1 MRAPLVQAQNLSIGY
16 SGPGGK
22 AVPLVTGLNLDVRA
36 GEFIFLLGPNGAGKS
51 TLLRTLAGLQAA
63 VSGSV
68 TLMGDAYHTLS
79 AADVARRRSVVLT
92 ERIPTENLRVEELVA
107 LGRAPYTGFLGRLSA
122 HDNALVA
129 QALTAMHCDTLRTRR
144 LYQLSDGE
152 LQRAAIARALV
163 QVLHPDNTAAQ
174 PALLVLDEPT
184 AHLDVPSRIEILEL
198 LRRQTRTHNVGV
210 LLSSHE
216 LELAIQ
222 LADRLWILKEG
233 VLTQG
238 LPEDLVLGGE
248 LNNAFA
254 TAQVALDAG
263 TGQFRICLEGTQP
276 VVVLGEGNAAAWTRR
291 ALQRLGYA
299 VTTTN
304 ELAEVT
310 ITVRPTPD
318 GTFWFLDVR
327 GFITT
332 CRNIGHLVA
341 QLKEKYPA
349 I

>member
-1 MRAPLVQAQNLSIGY
+1 MLSLLQAQNLAIGY
-16 SGPGGK
+16 AGPRGK
-22 AVPLVTGLNLDVRA
+22 LVPICTGLNLEVHA

-51 TLLRTLAGLQAA
+51 TLLRTLAGLQPAA
-63 VSGSV
+63 AGSV
-68 TLMGDAYHTLS
+68 TLMGQPYNQYAPM
-79 AADVARRRSVVLT
+79 DVARRRSVVLT

-107 LGRAPYTGFLGRLSA
+107 LGRAPYTGLLGRLSA
-122 HDNALVA
+122 ADQALVE
-129 QALTAMHCDTLRTRR
+129 QALHAMHCDTLRTRR

-163 QVLHPDNTAAQ
+163 QIMHADSDAQ

-198 LRRQTRTHNVGV
+198 LRRQTRQRNVGV

-222 LADRLWILKEG
+222 LADRLWILKDA
-233 VLTQG
+233 VMTQG

-254 TAQVALDAG
+254 TPQVALDAH
-263 TGQFRICLEGTQP
+263 TGQFRICMEGTRP
-276 VVVLGEGNAAAWTRR
+276 LALVGEGPAAAWTRR
-291 ALQRLGYA
+291 ALQRMGYA
-299 VTTTN
+299 LQENARAADVSVTVRTTN
-304 ELAEVT
+304 E
-310 ITVRPTPD
+310 

-332 CRNIGHLVA
+332 CRNIGHLA
-341 QLKEKYPA
+341 RHLAEKYPQ
-349 I
+349 